1 MGSVPLPRSSLR
13 LRHVYDHRASPP
25 PRRHKG
31 LLDGQV
37 LVNYVDFRDLT
48 NDGWHRMPNDRILGV
63 GCDDPTLFYRIQ
75 ILEVTGNG
83 KAIR

>member
-1 MGSVPLPRSSLR
+1 
-13 LRHVYDHRASPP
+13 
-25 PRRHKG
+25 
-31 LLDGQV
+31 
-37 LVNYVDFRDLT
+37 VDFRDLT